1 MRPSYQ
7 DLHGTQARPDL
18 RLRTDFVHL
27 LGLAGLSSLQAT
39 VESVG
44 PASSRSD
51 VETEDCWEL
60 WWTGDGEGMPL
71 EPADLRDVDEDII
84 SAPEVKLSLQHQPR
98 HPGLESSGLNH
109 QAVSVACQISQI

>member
-1 MRPSYQ
+1 MRPGYQ
-7 DLHGTQARPDL
+7 DLQASQASL

-27 LGLAGLSSLQAT
+27 PSLAGLCSLQAT

-51 VETEDCWEL
+51 VETEECREL
-60 WWTGDGEGMPL
+60 RRAGDGEGMPL

-84 SAPEVKLSLQHQPR
+84 SAPEVKFSLQHQPR
-98 HPGLESSGLNH
+98 HPGLESSGLHH